1 MLTSL
6 ALDKNVL
13 SQEKNSFLFKLLHQ
27 ILRTQ
32 ERVTRT
38 KPNRSTNCRNSVV
51 LDTLDDV
58 QHALI
63 HCQANDGVGDL
74 LVQSVRGVVPGL
86 QVESLLRLELNLE
99 TDMQLPVVFLIATV
113 LNTVWTLRAKGG
125 RVQQYL
131 VRSELEARINLLR
144 ETRYQGAASKL
155 SELAVTM
162 FQ

>member
-1 MLTSL
+1 M
-6 ALDKNVL
+6 
-13 SQEKNSFLFKLLHQ
+13 
-27 ILRTQ
+27 
-32 ERVTRT
+32 
-38 KPNRSTNCRNSVV
+38 
-51 LDTLDDV
+51 
-58 QHALI
+58 I

-86 QVESLLRLELNLE
+86 EVGSLLRLALNVD

-131 VRSELEARINLLR
+131 VRSELGARINLLR